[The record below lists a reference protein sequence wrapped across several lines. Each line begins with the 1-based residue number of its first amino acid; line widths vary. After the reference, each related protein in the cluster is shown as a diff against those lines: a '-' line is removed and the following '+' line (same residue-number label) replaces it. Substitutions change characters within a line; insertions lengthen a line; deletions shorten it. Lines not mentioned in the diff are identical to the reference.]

1 MKLLLAILTTKR
13 TAQQRRSARLMSGS
27 VRFLVAQIILDRT
40 LAKMGGEVYKQQGR
54 GSGAHPGIQGW
65 GSLHKISDVILIV
78 GMSLHSKGNY
88 YQANF
93 EPAFGGQER
102 VVNTHLLYKVGIG
115 SLRSRMAAKNDGGK
129 RSDSTASR
137 KYGELILLF

>member
-54 GSGAHPGIQGW
+54 GSGAYTHPGIQGW

-102 VVNTHLLYKVGIG
+102 VSGQHTPTLQGRDRISQEQNGC
-115 SLRSRMAAKNDGGK
+115 
-129 RSDSTASR
+129 
-137 KYGELILLF
+137 